1 MVESKKNL
9 VKQIEQTSND
19 RLTLLR
25 DTFETS
31 DVIIAKEMGLGVS
44 SVSSLMTDGGNRK
57 ISVDWFVKFEK
68 IFPFVNLDWLW
79 TGGGNMLKNWSAR
92 ERKNYIVHSEW
103 YKSKPLVS
111 EKFKY
116 ALDDKKW
123 NQKDPCNSK
132 EKIDV
137 LLKKEAEFIV
147 IIRERFKKSYGS
159 LLIRSDV
166 NKNICRRIKHL
177 RYSITPKQTQASFAE
192 KLDVKRLMIV
202 SIESYRQNPS
212 TWFITRLKQKLNVNY
227 DWLIDGEGDMFVEQS
242 YENNIGEFKKLKEEN
257 EMLKR
262 VVDKLSR
269 T

>member
-19 RLTLLR
+19 RLTLVR
-25 DTFETS
+25 DTLETS

-92 ERKNYIVHSEW
+92 ERKNYIIHSEW

-123 NQKDPCNSK
+123 NQTDPCNSK
-132 EKIDV
+132 EKIDI

-227 DWLIDGEGDMFVEQS
+227 DWLIDGEGEMFVEQS